1 MHPLI
6 NDLSSFRD
14 TELETKISQ
23 LTNHYYSSS
32 NPQVKQQLIMLI
44 DSYRDELSSRRTKEL
59 ERSMANKNKDIDKL
73 INIS

>member
-6 NDLSSFRD
+6 DDLSSFRD

-32 NPQVKQQLIMLI
+32 NPQVKQQLIMLA
-44 DSYRDELSSRRTKEL
+44 RFQNFTH
-59 ERSMANKNKDIDKL
+59 MV
-73 INIS
+73 INIFSCLIYSDFQTEQLNY